1 MCKRRIVDLS
11 TNSDTAIQ
19 RYRDTA
25 VTDSKGF
32 LLEWGG
38 VGQNLFLAESQ
49 SGLYP
54 HMRAQ
59 FGRDPTAVS
68 KKVSFK
74 FISRFVKN
82 GFTVGQKYFDLGPP
96 AQRSWWSAVAQ
107 R

>member
-11 TNSDTAIQ
+11 TNSDTA
-19 RYRDTA
+19 

-38 VGQNLFLAESQ
+38 SEFVLAESQ

-54 HMRAQ
+54 HMRAK
-59 FGRDPTAVS
+59 FGRDPTGVS

-74 FISRFVKN
+74 FISR
-82 GFTVGQKYFDLGPP
+82 Y
-96 AQRSWWSAVAQ
+96 ASANFFYSCLV
-107 R
+107 